1 MFGWYEISKEA
12 NHHLKIRYSVGN
24 CSDCDGEILYNREN
38 GNFYLIELA
47 RGTMSRGFGRCW
59 PRAISPGRKPA
70 SGSVRCIRCPMLR
83 VTGMS
88 WSRHASGGA
97 WAGVIEFCLLLQTFA
112 NYSLR
117 YVKSDWFF

>member
-47 RGTMSRGFGRCW
+47 RGTTKLTTRYYVEG
-59 PRAISPGRKPA
+59 
-70 SGSVRCIRCPMLR
+70 IRQVLAQGDITWQKTSFWFSTMYPL
-83 VTGMS
+83 
-88 WSRHASGGA
+88 HASGGA